1 MSQRSTVWQ
10 QRLARPVC
18 LYQMGKVGSNSLL
31 SLLSQKLPA
40 GTQLM
45 YSHYLVEA
53 FLLEMESWLG
63 DDRWDP
69 AWRGSVEQTIAN
81 MRQVGQTFAAS
92 PSRLTV
98 VTAVRD
104 PLAVVISSFLQNVEG
119 YGGALV
125 WGSETTEAGRIEL
138 LLEFLKTQTERWA
151 LGETGGGLAGTVTR
165 FLLDYPAG
173 WFDREMHASLDV
185 DVYSYPFPH
194 DQGYQIISTDQADV
208 LILRYEDFSTAI
220 LPALHEFLGLT
231 DVALGFHNRSEDK
244 PTAPLARAVRERLRV
259 APEVVTRIYST
270 RHGRHFYTQSERE
283 QFARRWTGEPVRLAS

>member
-1 MSQRSTVWQ
+1 MSPVWQ
-10 QRLARPVC
+10 QRLAQPVC

-31 SLLSQKLPA
+31 SMLSQKLPA
-40 GTQLM
+40 GTQLI
-45 YSHYLVEA
+45 YSHYLVET

-63 DDRWDP
+63 DGRWDP
-69 AWRGSVEQTIAN
+69 EWRASVEQTIAN
-81 MRQVGQTFAAS
+81 MRQVGRALAAT
-92 PSRLTV
+92 PLRLTV

-125 WGSETTEAGRIEL
+125 WGSGTKEADRIEL
-138 LLEFLKTQTERWA
+138 LLEFLETQTRRWA

-165 FLLDYPAG
+165 FLLDYPAS
-173 WFDREMHASLDV
+173 WFDREMHVSLGV
-185 DVYSYPFPH
+185 DVYAHPFPH
-194 DQGYQIISTDQADV
+194 GQGYQIISTARADV
-208 LILRYEDFSTAI
+208 LVLRYEDFSTAI

-231 DVALGFHNRSEDK
+231 DVALGFHNRAEDK

-270 RHGRHFYTQSERE
+270 QYARHFYTQSERE
-283 QFARRWTGEPVRLAS
+283 GFARRWTGENIRLVA